1 MGRAKKKLAST
12 TSKGGPRGESAEVSV
27 VVDGK
32 KGGIQRTRKHLADS
46 ASGLEEY
53 FIEDILALRW
63 SKGHREWLVRWKWYG
78 AKDATWEPIEHLAG
92 AEEYISRFDQE
103 QLEKNEEAAAGV
115 AKKQQ
120 AARDAQ
126 SAIALVREAEIE
138 AERRRQEAQ
147 LKNKKS
153 KRTSPWWA
161 YFKEGVSNTTHVY
174 CTLPSKDD
182 PAKECGG
189 AIARSAC
196 PSGLQSHCLYM
207 HNEVWK
213 QVDAKIRQEKEEK
226 AKEAYIG

>member
-1 MGRAKKKLAST
+1 MIMKDTKL
-12 TSKGGPRGESAEVSV
+12 
-27 VVDGK
+27 
-32 KGGIQRTRKHLADS
+32 
-46 ASGLEEY
+46 
-53 FIEDILALRW
+53 ED
-63 SKGHREWLVRWKWYG
+63 E
-78 AKDATWEPIEHLAG
+78 
-92 AEEYISRFDQE
+92 
-103 QLEKNEEAAAGV
+103 GV
-115 AKKQQ
+115 CN
-120 AARDAQ
+120 

-138 AERRRQEAQ
+138 AERQRQEAQ

-226 AKEAYIG
+226 VVSLSEVSRGPNQSNTLTGKEGSVWSETRKADIDEKLCY